1 METPT
6 VFSIASKCFAS
17 IDEADYAELCAPET
31 WGAFID
37 ELCASIAPR
46 SLYELLSDREVAA
59 LKNPPSFADYS
70 GFCRRHFTGGLAASA
85 MPVESIYRTRRES
98 PDGERGSYRADSAL
112 YMEDLIARLGLSLP
126 PSYAAWPDH
135 LALELDML
143 AVLQR
148 SGYADEARL
157 FLSERFDWLV
167 DYRQQLLQLGDPRAD
182 FFIALVDVLIDAV
195 TTEEQ
200 ADACCAA
207 SSAGDEQPS

>member
-1 METPT
+1 
-6 VFSIASKCFAS
+6 
-17 IDEADYAELCAPET
+17 
-31 WGAFID
+31 
-37 ELCASIAPR
+37 
-46 SLYELLSDREVAA
+46 
-59 LKNPPSFADYS
+59 
-70 GFCRRHFTGGLAASA
+70 
-85 MPVESIYRTRRES
+85 
-98 PDGERGSYRADSAL
+98 
-112 YMEDLIARLGLSLP
+112 MEDLIARLGLSLP